1 MKIKEEDF
9 VDGNNLITVETHD
22 PNPVLER
29 AALARDKGQNWPG
42 MRHIGTIPTFMLEVW
57 MREEG
62 LDYRDTDGINKM
74 LTRKL
79 KDPDFRKLRI
89 VDNI

>member
-22 PNPVLER
+22 PNPYLER
-29 AALARDKGQNWPG
+29 AALARDRGQNWTG
-42 MRHIGTIPTFMLEVW
+42 MRHIGTIPPFLLEIW
-57 MREEG
+57 MKEEG

-79 KDPDFRKLRI
+79 NDSDFRKLRI
-89 VDNI
+89 VDVL